1 VQQTHWSS
9 HSATVPNKPRLGC
22 RSSIFTKFSV
32 PQHGIYS
39 IALYL
44 WTYLTELKLTDGPTL
59 MGTNL
64 AWRTTRLCRRLFRSA
79 MLLMSSAQIKIQ
91 KADSIILSPMSMAK
105 DMMGLRLMA

>member
-1 VQQTHWSS
+1 MNQ
-9 HSATVPNKPRLGC
+9 
-22 RSSIFTKFSV
+22 FSV

-39 IALYL
+39 IALHL

-64 AWRTTRLCRRLFRSA
+64 CMAPTRLCRRLFRSA

-91 KADSIILSPMSMAK
+91 KADSIILSPMGMAK
-105 DMMGLRLMA
+105 DMMGCY